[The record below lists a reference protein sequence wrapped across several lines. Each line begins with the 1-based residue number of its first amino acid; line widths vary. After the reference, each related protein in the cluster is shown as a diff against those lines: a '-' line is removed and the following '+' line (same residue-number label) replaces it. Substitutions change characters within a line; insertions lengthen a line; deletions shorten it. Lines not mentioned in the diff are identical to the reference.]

1 MRTITLQDK
10 VSSPNTELRLIVD
23 EEEGGVE
30 RWREYR
36 APKLPPRRTQGALTV
51 SEQDPLVDF
60 TWAQD
65 DWSGGALRPY
75 YREGDTRYALAKGMD
90 ARWEGVLSLGMAQ
103 SAPLDYLI
111 QGMGAEG
118 PDGRDLGKWTSV
130 GSAVTLTQEST
141 IVNDD
146 DGSYSY
152 KFTATTSDGS
162 ASYVKQSLENATLY
176 QGRTITVG
184 IWMYVTTIGS
194 DHNPTV
200 SIYDGQGDPT
210 VTHATAI
217 NSVSGYGTGGWHF
230 TSVEREIDDSANE
243 VTIYIGDS
251 TNANGETALVYY
263 FDSITIEV
271 DGSGDEVCV
280 GMATHNN
287 ITYHAQGQVV
297 SKWDENRDCWDAV
310 YIHTSTDATDIVHFD
325 NNIYVAFGYSV
336 AYIYGATTSWT
347 VSTLSSASK
356 YAKYFAVARNNAG
369 NLALW
374 KSETVN
380 TLKSATSAINGGSFS
395 SAYTV
400 GSEDRPITGLF
411 ATFDT
416 IMIGKQ
422 DGLWQYNRTYAG
434 TSTAEN
440 AFAPVST
447 EWDKGVHPDNFAIG
461 TEWHGF
467 FYTTASAQSI
477 IRWAPGQIQD
487 ITSLF
492 VAPRL
497 PGYGG
502 EIRALVASP
511 HELWV
516 AADIPESAEAGIFG
530 DFPMNIGGASTKS
543 IKIISLR
550 MSADGQFN
558 VHTIDEVKFGEVDA
572 LHVYYDSATD
582 SRYLVVAGRTTGGG
596 TERDH
601 ARSYRWTLPTRSAAP
616 YVDAGITVASTG
628 TFDTSIWHGG
638 VPGTNKAFLKA
649 VFWVENIGGAGSETV
664 KVQYGLDGED
674 SETFTLGTLSATDRI
689 QTLYFDDAIVTG
701 GSAINPLT
709 QATGR
714 SIQLRL
720 TLTTTAPEDK
730 DRPKI
735 FAFEVH
741 STLRPPKLKTW
752 ELFVRVGEDMI
763 QETGYY
769 DPVSKTKQLTDLDTL
784 EDQVYPIYFKHTYD
798 GHAGFDEESSTSAQI
813 VDRER
818 VSVGDEFEIHR
829 LILQETDTSA

>member
-23 EEEGGVE
+23 EEEGGIE

-75 YREGDTRYALAKGMD
+75 YREGDRRYALAKGMD
-90 ARWEGVLSLGMAQ
+90 ARWEGVLSLGMTQ

-111 QGMGAEG
+111 QGMGAE
-118 PDGRDLGKWTSV
+118 RASDLAKWTSV
-130 GSAVTLTQEST
+130 GTNAVTLAQEST
-141 IVNDD
+141 IINDEVD
-146 DGSYSY
+146 KGSYSY
-152 KFTATTSDGS
+152 KYTADTASGS
-162 ASYVKQSLENATLY
+162 ASYVKQSLENGTLY
-176 QGRTITVG
+176 RGRKVIVG
-184 IWMYVTTIGS
+184 VWMYITTIGS
-194 DHNPTV
+194 DHHPTIA
-200 SIYDGQGDPT
+200 IYDGQGTTIGTPVED
-210 VTHATAI
+210 VTGYATGKF
-217 NSVSGYGTGGWHF
+217 VH
-230 TSVEREIDDSANE
+230 TSVERTIDASATE

-251 TNANGETALVYY
+251 TNANGTTSLVYY
-263 FDSITIEV
+263 FDTINIQV
-271 DGSGDEVCV
+271 DDSEHACV
-280 GMATHNN
+280 GMATMGN
-287 ITYHAQGQVV
+287 IIYHAQGPIVAR
-297 SKWDENRDCWDAV
+297 WDENRDCWDAV
-310 YIHTSTDATDIVHFD
+310 YIHTSTAATDIVHFD
-325 NNIYVAFGYSV
+325 NKIYVAFGYSA
-336 AYIYGATTSWT
+336 AYIYGSLVSWT
-347 VSTLSSASK
+347 VSTLSSAIK

-374 KSETVN
+374 KTETVN

-395 SAYTV
+395 SAYTI

-411 ATFDT
+411 SAFDT
-416 IMIGKQ
+416 ILVGKE

-447 EWDKGVHPDNFAIG
+447 EWDKGVHRANFANG
-461 TEWHGF
+461 VEWHGF
-467 FYTTASAQSI
+467 FYTTASTQSI

-492 VAPRL
+492 VAPRI

-502 EIRALVASP
+502 EIKALAASP
-511 HELWV
+511 HEMWI
-516 AADIPESAEAGIFG
+516 AADIPESAEAGVFG
-530 DFPMNIGGASTKS
+530 DFPMPIAGASQNT
-543 IKIISLR
+543 IKLISLR
-550 MSADGQFN
+550 QDSSGQFN
-558 VHTIDEVKFGEVDA
+558 VHTLDEVEFGEVND
-572 LHVYYDSATD
+572 LMVYNDTTSDT
-582 SRYLVVAGRTTGGG
+582 RYLVAAGKVTGGG
-596 TERDH
+596 TQEEH
-601 ARSYRWTLPTRSAAP
+601 ARTYRWTLPTRSAAP
-616 YVDAGITVASTG
+616 YIDAGTVVASSG

-638 VPGTNKAFLKA
+638 VPGTSKAFLKA
-649 VFWVENIGGAGSETV
+649 VFWVENIGGAGSETLTV
-664 KVQYGLDGED
+664 RYGLDGED
-674 SETFTLGTLSATDRI
+674 STTYTLGTLSSTDRV
-689 QTLYFDDAIVTG
+689 QTLYFSDATVSEG
-701 GSAINPLT
+701 GADINPLT

-714 SIQLRL
+714 SIQLRFL
-720 TLTTTAPEDK
+720 LSTSAPADK

-752 ELFVRVGEDMI
+752 EVFVRGGEDMI

>member
-10 VSSPNTELRLIVD
+10 ASSPSTELRLTVE
-23 EEEGGVE
+23 EEEGGIE

-65 DWSGGALRPY
+65 DWSGGGLRPY
-75 YREGDTRYALAKGMD
+75 YREGDARYALAKGID

-111 QGMGAEG
+111 QGMGAERTG
-118 PDGRDLGKWTSV
+118 DLGKWTSV

-146 DGSYSY
+146 DGTYSY
-152 KFTATTSDGS
+152 KFVATTADGS
-162 ASYVKQSLENATLY
+162 ASYVKQSLENPTLY
-176 QGRTITVG
+176 RGRTVVVG
-184 IWMYVTTIGS
+184 VWMYVTTIGS

-200 SIYDGQGDPT
+200 SIYDGQGSPT

-230 TSVEREIDDSANE
+230 TSVEREIHGSANE

-251 TNANGETALVYY
+251 TNANGTTNLVYY

-271 DGSGDEVCV
+271 DGSGDEICV

-297 SKWDENRDCWDAV
+297 CRWDENRDCWDAV
-310 YIHTSTDATDIVHFD
+310 YIHASTDATDIVHFD
-325 NNIYVAFGYSV
+325 NNIYVAFGYSQDYV
-336 AYIYGATTSWT
+336 YGSLTTWT
-347 VSTLSSASK
+347 ASTLSGAIAH
-356 YAKYFAVARNNAG
+356 AKYFAVARNNAG

-380 TLKSATSAINGGSFS
+380 TLKSATDPTNSGSWS
-395 SAYTV
+395 GAYTI
-400 GSEDRPITGLF
+400 GSEDRAITGLF
-411 ATFDT
+411 SAFDT
-416 IMIGKQ
+416 IMIGKE

-434 TSTAEN
+434 TSTSEN

-447 EWDKGVHPDNFAIG
+447 EWDKGVHSRNFATG
-461 TEWHGF
+461 AEWHGF
-467 FYTTASAQSI
+467 LYATASTQSI

-492 VAPRL
+492 VAPRI

-502 EIRALVASP
+502 EIKALAPSP
-511 HELWV
+511 HEMWI
-516 AADIPESAEAGIFG
+516 AADIPETAEAGVFG
-530 DFPMNIGGASTKS
+530 DFPIGIGGASSKS

-550 MSADGQFN
+550 QDSSGAFN
-558 VHTIDEVKFGEVDA
+558 VHTMDEAKFGEIDA
-572 LHVYYDSATD
+572 LNVYYDEASDT
-582 SRYLVVAGRTTGGG
+582 RYLVAAGRVTGGG

-601 ARSYRWTLPTRSAAP
+601 ARSYRWSLPTRSAAP
-616 YVDAGITVASTG
+616 YIDAGTVVGKTG

-638 VPGTNKAFLKA
+638 VPGTSKAFLKA
-649 VFWVENIGGAGSETV
+649 VFWVENIGGAGSETL

-674 SETFTLGTLSATDRI
+674 SETYTLGTLSSTDRV
-689 QTLYFDDAIVTG
+689 QTLYFNDATVSEG
-701 GSAINPLT
+701 GADINPLT

-720 TLTTTAPEDK
+720 TLTTTAPENK
-730 DRPKI
+730 DRPKV
-735 FAFEVH
+735 FAFEIH

-752 ELFVRVGEDMI
+752 EVFVRVGEDMI

-784 EDQVYPIYFKHTYD
+784 EDQVYPIYFKHNYD
-798 GHAGFDEESSTSAQI
+798 GHAGFDEESSTSVQI

-818 VSVGDEFEIHR
+818 VSIGDEYEIHR
-829 LILQETDTSA
+829 LVLQETDTSA